1 VDLEITG
8 KAYICLMKFGISQIW
23 KQSPLVISRLKRAIN
38 FFTFGVAAFS
48 PTVCRWWGVS
58 ETDFIT
64 GLGFFG
70 LMVNTVGIMFGVE
83 PENKDNDADA

>member
-1 VDLEITG
+1 
-8 KAYICLMKFGISQIW
+8 MKFGVSQIW

-38 FFTFGVAAFS
+38 FFTFGVAAFT
-48 PTVCRWWGVS
+48 PAVCRWLGIS

-83 PENKDNDADA
+83 PETNTKDADA